1 MLECDKDKLIVDD
14 DFVDDSFQDTS
25 NTDKLENEVFKISE
39 PTDYLNNPIKSNS
52 EEDKLDVII
61 DLMKKS
67 KGENLDEDP
76 YEQEFNDSLDD
87 IVELDDF
94 S

>member
-25 NTDKLENEVFKISE
+25 NIDKLENEVFKISE
-39 PTDYLNNPIKSNS
+39 STDYLNNPIKVDS

-67 KGENLDEDP
+67 KGENLYNDP